1 MSDNTDIKSVSEK
14 EALKNPFLSMHVQP
28 DSDLKNYIVQYVGT
42 KFEKQEVTVEMIAE
56 TLAEEFPEFMYAVAE
71 ENFIR
76 GYETGLDDVYKTF
89 TGKAEENSTEE

>member
-1 MSDNTDIKSVSEK
+1 MSDNTDIKTTSEK
-14 EALKNPFLSMHVQP
+14 EALRNPYLSMHVQP
-28 DSDLKNYIVQYVGT
+28 DSDLKDYIVRHVGT

-56 TLAEEFPEFMYAVAE
+56 TLAEEFPEFMYAIAE

-89 TGKAEENSTEE
+89 TGKTEEKSTEE